1 MKIISFTFLIS
12 FFCCHAKVTI
22 ACLAPISKRKQPERK
37 EKGLLKLLSL
47 GTFNEPTFIV
57 VKNKKL
63 MADEV
68 IMKKR

>member
-1 MKIISFTFLIS
+1 M
-12 FFCCHAKVTI
+12 
-22 ACLAPISKRKQPERK
+22 APISKRKQPERK